1 MTAKIFNNCMV
12 CLELD
17 YSFSYKRKKELR
29 SKITENDGII
39 SYIITKKVR
48 QCLIVVMN
56 NPAMIH
62 HQLNDILNEMKL

>member
-1 MTAKIFNNCMV
+1 MTKIFNKCMV

-29 SKITENDGII
+29 SKITENDGVI

-48 QCLIVVMN
+48 QCIILIMDN
-56 NPAMIH
+56 QAIIH
-62 HQLNDILNEMKL
+62 HE